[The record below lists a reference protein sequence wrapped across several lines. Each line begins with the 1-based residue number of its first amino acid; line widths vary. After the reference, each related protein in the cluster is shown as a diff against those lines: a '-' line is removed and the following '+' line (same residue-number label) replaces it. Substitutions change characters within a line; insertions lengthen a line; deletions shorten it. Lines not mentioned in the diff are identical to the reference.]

1 MFRWEK
7 VVSPLRC
14 NAVRDR
20 ISTSSP
26 IAAFFGCFAALL
38 LCTSRAMMMH
48 DFSSSSNH
56 CIPHKIQT
64 SPGGHQS
71 CCYCCCS
78 SLLLDKTPFKKDD
91 SCTCFSS
98 PSSTLDFYPDE
109 AFVHLYEGMN
119 GITGAPTY
127 FRQEFSKNQTVTKG
141 EKTRQSLFTFS

>member
-1 MFRWEK
+1 
-7 VVSPLRC
+7 
-14 NAVRDR
+14 
-20 ISTSSP
+20 
-26 IAAFFGCFAALL
+26 
-38 LCTSRAMMMH
+38 MMMH
-48 DFSSSSNH
+48 DFSSSNH

-119 GITGAPTY
+119 NITGAPTC
-127 FRQEFSKNQTVTKG
+127 FRQEFSKNQKVTKG
-141 EKTRQSLFTFS
+141 EKTRQSLFTFSKSPFNNLPKNFKIPILCSFEILTRFCWDTL